1 MTRKYLLLCC
11 FITLFS
17 FLASAN
23 TGEENAKKSDVMGG
37 VFTYD
42 TKKPLSQVSITAY
55 SNSKKEKV
63 IVTDAQG
70 HFSFDD
76 LKPGNYKFVF
86 EKDGY
91 KKVTK
96 EKVLVQPDTGAQ
108 LNVEMSAR
116 PSFEFMPGPLHFS
129 DFE

>member
-23 TGEENAKKSDVMGG
+23 TGEESAKKSDVMGG

-91 KKVTK
+91 KKVTR
-96 EKVLVQPDTGAQ
+96 EKYIAKANEAQQ
-108 LNVEMSAR
+108 LNIHMQEHS
-116 PSFEFMPGPLHFS
+116 SFDFMPGPSHFF
-129 DFE
+129 DF

>member
-1 MTRKYLLLCC
+1 MKRKYLLLSC

-23 TGEENAKKSDVMGG
+23 TGEENAKKSDVLGG
-37 VFTYD
+37 VFSQD
-42 TKKPLSQVSITAY
+42 TKKPLSQVSVTAY
-55 SNSKKEKV
+55 SNAKKEKV

-70 HFSFDD
+70 QYSFND

-96 EKVLVQPDTGAQ
+96 EKYIAKPGEAQQ
-108 LNVEMSAR
+108 LNIHMQEHS
-116 PSFEFMPGPLHFS
+116 SFDFMPGPSQFF
-129 DFE
+129 DF